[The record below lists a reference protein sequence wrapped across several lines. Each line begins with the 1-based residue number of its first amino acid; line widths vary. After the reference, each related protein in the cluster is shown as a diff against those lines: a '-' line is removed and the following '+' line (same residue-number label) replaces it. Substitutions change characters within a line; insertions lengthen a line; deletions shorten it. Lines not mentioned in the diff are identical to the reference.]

1 MGPLD
6 SLMHVL
12 NFLAPAAGVALLTT
26 LGARIFMKKGPFTP
40 SVPAQATINFI
51 VGTALLCVGLAS
63 FGHDGKMATYA
74 ALVVGVATSQ
84 LWLLRGQ
91 GRARR

>member
-12 NFLAPAAGVALLTT
+12 NFLAPAAGVAVLTT
-26 LGARIFMKKGPFTP
+26 IAARILMKKRPTAPGFI
-40 SVPAQATINFI
+40 AQAAINFV
-51 VGTALLCVGLAS
+51 VGALLLMGGLMF

-74 ALVVGVATSQ
+74 ALVLGVATSQ
-84 LWLLRGQ
+84 FWLL
-91 GRARR
+91 GRAKR